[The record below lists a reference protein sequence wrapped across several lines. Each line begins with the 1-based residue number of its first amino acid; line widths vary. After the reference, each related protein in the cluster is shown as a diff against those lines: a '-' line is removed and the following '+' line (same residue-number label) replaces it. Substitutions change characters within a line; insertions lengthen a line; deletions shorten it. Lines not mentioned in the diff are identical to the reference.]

1 MKRLATVAVM
11 QLIGFLVTM
20 ECAGAATTPNK
31 IVIAYASLNEPF
43 KTFPSAGSGPEFIE
57 GKSFKS

>member
-1 MKRLATVAVM
+1 M
-11 QLIGFLVTM
+11 QLIGFLATM
-20 ECAGAATTPNK
+20 ECAGAATAPNK

-57 GKSFKS
+57 GKSYKS